1 MTDEPAL
8 LRIAEEVSA
17 GARDAE
23 VLRAGRDDS
32 TTLRVRL
39 DDATA
44 VLKLWNR
51 PGVRGDVRRWTGTGP
66 ADREWAMLRLVAD
79 AGVRAPRA
87 IARLRLRGPGAR
99 HTDALFTEDLGPCE
113 FALDYV
119 KKPLA
124 AGDEAEVTRIEEGFI
139 DATARLIGARV
150 LDPDNR
156 ATNYVVRTNGEL
168 VRMDFEIARV
178 VWSPAMRPRMYGA
191 TLGVLIGSYA
201 FAVQPQAWRAEAFA
215 LRLADRVRPP
225 RRALQAAGEYVE
237 GMMRK
242 QRERAGVDTRVRLA
256 W

>member
-1 MTDEPAL
+1 MTDMASL
-8 LRIAEEVSA
+8 ARLAEGVSA
-17 GARDAE
+17 GEREAE

-32 TTLRVRL
+32 TTLRVGVG
-39 DDATA
+39 DGTA
-44 VLKLWNR
+44 VLKLWKR
-51 PGVRGDVRRWTGTGP
+51 PGVRGAARRWTGTGP
-66 ADREWAMLRLVAD
+66 ADREWRMLRLVAR

-87 IARLRLRGPGAR
+87 IARFRLSGPGAR
-99 HTDALFTEDLGPCE
+99 HTDALFTEDLGVCE

-124 AGDEAEVTRIEEGFI
+124 SGDEAEVTRIEEGFI

-150 LDPDNR
+150 LDADNR
-156 ATNYVVRTNGEL
+156 ATNYVVRANGEL

-178 VWSPAMRPRMYGA
+178 VFSPAMRPALYGA

-225 RRALQAAGEYVE
+225 RRALEAAGEYVE

-242 QRERAGVDTRVRLA
+242 QRERAGIDTRVRLA